1 MSYTVSENVKN
12 IVKAI
17 TDMAAVQS
25 GLEFIKNE
33 EDEQIRQQCELVVIE
48 APTGDE
54 GDRAVWM
61 VERFKELG
69 LEDCHIDRHG
79 NAIGVMKGTGGGKKI
94 AVEGHMDTVF
104 PRGSVINPPK
114 IEDGII

>member
-79 NAIGVMKGTGGGKKI
+79 YLPASVSMAKGDSATACMI
-94 AVEGHMDTVF
+94 SMERESDRTF
-104 PRGSVINPPK
+104 LPLFFT
-114 IEDGII
+114 

>member
-33 EDEQIRQQCELVVIE
+33 EDEQIRQ
-48 APTGDE
+48 
-54 GDRAVWM
+54 
-61 VERFKELG
+61 
-69 LEDCHIDRHG
+69 
-79 NAIGVMKGTGGGKKI
+79 
-94 AVEGHMDTVF
+94 
-104 PRGSVINPPK
+104 
-114 IEDGII
+114 